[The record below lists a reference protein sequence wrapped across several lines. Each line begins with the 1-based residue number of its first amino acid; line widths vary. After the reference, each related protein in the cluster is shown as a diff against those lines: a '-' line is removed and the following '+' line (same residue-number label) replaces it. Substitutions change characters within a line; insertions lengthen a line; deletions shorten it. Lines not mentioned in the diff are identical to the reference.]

1 LLVTYLPYCLA
12 CIISVKM
19 TPAGLE
25 PQWYIG
31 QAVVLTSVGL
41 EAQWYITQ
49 LPVDFIAIPL
59 ARC

>member
-1 LLVTYLPYCLA
+1 
-12 CIISVKM
+12 M
-19 TPAGLE
+19 TSAGLE
-25 PQWYIG
+25 PQWYIR

>member
-1 LLVTYLPYCLA
+1 
-12 CIISVKM
+12 M
-19 TPAGLE
+19 TSAGLE